1 MELLISMR
9 RSTLGIALFAA
20 VTAGVIAVTQV
31 MTSEHISLNKQEH
44 RARALYEILPREL
57 DDQLHRQSLQISA
70 PELGF
75 AEPITAYQSIVD
87 GEVAAVIL
95 PATAPDGYSG
105 DIRLLVGIWRDGRV
119 AGVRVLEHK
128 ETPGLGD
135 KVELA
140 KSNWI
145 LAFDNK
151 AMDSSN
157 DSRWRVRKDGGDFDQ
172 FTGATITPRAV
183 VRTVA
188 RTVQFYESRR
198 PELLSPVVIQD
209 STPTVSAS
217 GDES

>member
-31 MTSEHISLNKQEH
+31 MTRERISQNQQEH
-44 RARALYEILPREL
+44 QARALYEILPREL
-57 DDQLHRQSLQISA
+57 DDQLHRQSILISA

-75 AEPITAYQSIVD
+75 AEPITVYQSIQNN
-87 GEVAAVIL
+87 EVEAVIL
-95 PATAPDGYSG
+95 PAIAPDGYSG
-105 DIRLLVGIWRDGRV
+105 DIRMLVGIWRDGRV

-145 LAFDNK
+145 LSFDDK

-157 DSRWRVRKDGGDFDQ
+157 DPRWRVRKDGGDFDQ

-183 VRTVA
+183 VRAVA

-198 PELLSPVVIQD
+198 PELLTPATEQD
-209 STPTVSAS
+209 AHLTVS

>member
-20 VTAGVIAVTQV
+20 VTAGVIAATQV
-31 MTSEHISLNKQEH
+31 MTRERILLNQQEH
-44 RARALYEILPREL
+44 QARALYEILPREL
-57 DDQLHRQSLQISA
+57 DDQLHRQSILISA

-75 AEPITAYQSIVD
+75 AEPITVYQSIRD

-95 PATAPDGYSG
+95 PTIAPDGYSG
-105 DIRLLVGIWRDGRV
+105 DIRMLVGIWRDGRV

-140 KSNWI
+140 KSSWI
-145 LAFDNK
+145 LSFDDK

-157 DSRWRVRKDGGDFDQ
+157 DPRWRVRKDGGDFDQ

-183 VRTVA
+183 VRSVA
-188 RTVQFYESRR
+188 RAVQFYETRR
-198 PELLSPVVIQD
+198 SELLTPVTEQD
-209 STPTVSAS
+209 DTLTAS

>member
-1 MELLISMR
+1 VMELLISMR

-31 MTSEHISLNKQEH
+31 MTRERIILNQQEH
-44 RARALYEILPREL
+44 QARALYEILPREL
-57 DDQLHRQSLQISA
+57 DDQLHRQSIMISA

-75 AEPITAYQSIVD
+75 AEPITVYQSIQN

-95 PATAPDGYSG
+95 PAIAPDGYSG
-105 DIRLLVGIWRDGRV
+105 DIRMLVGIWRDGRV
-119 AGVRVLEHK
+119 AGVRILEHK

-140 KSNWI
+140 KSSWV
-145 LAFDNK
+145 LSFDDK
-151 AMDSSN
+151 TMDSSN
-157 DSRWRVRKDGGDFDQ
+157 DPRWRVRKDGGDFDQ

-183 VRTVA
+183 VRSVA
-188 RTVQFYESRR
+188 RAVQFYESRR
-198 PELLSPVVIQD
+198 PELLIPVTAQED
-209 STPTVSAS
+209 TLTAS

>member
-1 MELLISMR
+1 MMELLISMR
-9 RSTLGIALFAA
+9 RSTVGIALFAA

-31 MTSEHISLNKQEH
+31 MTRERILLNQQEH
-44 RARALYEILPREL
+44 QARALYEILPREL
-57 DDQLHRQSLQISA
+57 DDQLHRQSILISA

-75 AEPITAYQSIVD
+75 ADPITIYQSIQD

-95 PATAPDGYSG
+95 PSIAPDGYSG

-145 LAFDNK
+145 LAFNDK

-157 DSRWRVRKDGGDFDQ
+157 DPRWRVRKDGGDFDQ

-183 VRTVA
+183 VRSVA
-188 RTVQFYESRR
+188 RTVQFYENRR
-198 PELLSPVVIQD
+198 PELLTPVTNQI
-209 STPTVSAS
+209 TPPSAS